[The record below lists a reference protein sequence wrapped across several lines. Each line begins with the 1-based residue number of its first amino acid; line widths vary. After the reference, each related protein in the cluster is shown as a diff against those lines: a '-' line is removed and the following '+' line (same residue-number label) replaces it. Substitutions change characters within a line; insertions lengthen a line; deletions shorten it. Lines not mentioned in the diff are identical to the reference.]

1 MTRPLSPQPC
11 DALARGRALRI
22 AADLR
27 EAEALMRAADREGAA
42 EREQALIEA
51 GVAWCR
57 AALTI
62 ERLKRER
69 AA

>member
-1 MTRPLSPQPC
+1 MSRSLSP
-11 DALARGRALRI
+11 DALARGRALRF

-27 EAEALMRAADREGAA
+27 EAEALMRAADRERAA
-42 EREQALIEA
+42 EREQALIDA

-57 AALTI
+57 AALAI
-62 ERLKRER
+62 ERLKREW